1 MYKIGQFSIL
11 CRTPIKT
18 LRYYDEINLLKPEK
32 VDECTNY
39 RLYTTNQLIQIHY
52 INSLRQI
59 GFSIKDIKSIMSG
72 HDVGLILNS
81 KKSELQK
88 ELIEINNKLSKLNF
102 ILDEKEEKVLMEY
115 QAVIKNTPE
124 CIVYSKKMILPN
136 NDALFT
142 LIPEL
147 GEKVQKANPDLK
159 CLNPEYCFV
168 VQMDKEYK
176 EKNISIEYCEAV
188 TDYGNETDG
197 IKFKRIE
204 SIKVASA
211 MHRGSYDSISNVFN
225 FLFKW
230 INENNYEIIDYPR
243 LSYID
248 GIWNKDSENEWL
260 TELQI
265 PIR

>member
-88 ELIEINNKLSKLNF
+88 ELIEINNKLSRNRLRKRNRRYR
-102 ILDEKEEKVLMEY
+102 I
-115 QAVIKNTPE
+115 
-124 CIVYSKKMILPN
+124 
-136 NDALFT
+136 
-142 LIPEL
+142 
-147 GEKVQKANPDLK
+147 QKDRKHKSSQRHA
-159 CLNPEYCFV
+159 
-168 VQMDKEYK
+168 
-176 EKNISIEYCEAV
+176 
-188 TDYGNETDG
+188 
-197 IKFKRIE
+197 
-204 SIKVASA
+204 
-211 MHRGSYDSISNVFN
+211 
-225 FLFKW
+225 
-230 INENNYEIIDYPR
+230 
-243 LSYID
+243 
-248 GIWNKDSENEWL
+248 
-260 TELQI
+260 
-265 PIR
+265 